1 MGVPQSTLFLREI
14 ELAQNYTLSINGQ
27 NVAGDAGTF
36 PIHNPAT
43 QALLGH
49 APRSTAAQVDSAV
62 AVARAAQPSWA
73 ALPDDERKAIIDRV
87 ADILTA
93 NTQYLAEWITR
104 EQGKPLAGPGSLF
117 EMQACV
123 GWTLASTMLD
133 LPVEVVFEDETRR
146 DEVHR
151 KPIGVVAAIAPWN
164 WPLMIA
170 IWQFIP
176 ALRAGN
182 TVVLKP
188 SEYTPLGTLEMVRL
202 INQVL
207 PPGVLN
213 TVSGSGD
220 VGDALVRHPDV
231 RKVMFTGS
239 GATGRKIIEASAG
252 NMARL
257 TLELG
262 GNDAAIVLPDADP
275 QAIAQGLFWGA
286 FINMGQTCACAKR
299 LYVHQ
304 SQYEAVIAALKAV
317 AEAMPMGDGMQEG
330 IMLGPVQNQM
340 QFDKV
345 CTLVEAA
352 RRDGARIVT
361 GGQIK
366 PDSLFFPVTLVADV
380 KDGNPLVDEEQ
391 FGPVLPIIAYSDI
404 NEAIRNANRLDAAL
418 GASVWSSNVQ
428 EAQRVAMQLE
438 AGTVWIN
445 QHGAVHPM
453 VPFGGVK
460 GSGYGLEFGT
470 EGLKAVTVAQVISI
484 KK

>member
-1 MGVPQSTLFLREI
+1 MTQNFTL
-14 ELAQNYTLSINGQ
+14 NINGQ

-36 PIHNPAT
+36 SIHNPAT
-43 QALLGH
+43 HALLGH
-49 APRSTAAQVDSAV
+49 APRSTAAQVDLAV
-62 AVARAAQPSWA
+62 AAARAAQPAWA
-73 ALPDDERKAIIDRV
+73 ALPDDERKAIIGRV

-93 NTQYLAEWITR
+93 NTKYLAEWITR

-123 GWTLASTMLD
+123 GWTQVSTMLD

-202 INQVL
+202 INEVL

-213 TVSGSGD
+213 TVSGGGT
-220 VGDALVRHPDV
+220 VGDALVRHTDV

-330 IMLGPVQNQM
+330 IMLGPVQNRM

-345 CTLVEAA
+345 CALVESA
-352 RRDGARIVT
+352 RRNGARIVT
-361 GGQIK
+361 GGQPK
-366 PDSLFFPVTLVADV
+366 PDSLFFPITLVADI
-380 KDGNPLVDEEQ
+380 KDGSPLVDEEQ
-391 FGPVLPIIAYSDI
+391 FGPVLPIIAYSDVS
-404 NEAIRNANRLDAAL
+404 EAIHNANRLDAAL
-418 GASVWSSNVQ
+418 GASVWGSNVQ
-428 EAQRVAMQLE
+428 EAQRVAMQLQ

-453 VPFGGVK
+453 VPFGGIK

>member
-1 MGVPQSTLFLREI
+1 MTTTFALQ
-14 ELAQNYTLSINGQ
+14 INGQ
-27 NVAGDAGTF
+27 AVPGDAASF
-36 PIHNPAT
+36 AVYNPAT
-43 QALLGH
+43 GSLLGN
-49 APRSTAAQVDSAV
+49 APASSPAQVHAAV
-62 AVARAAQPSWA
+62 AAARAAQPAWA
-73 ALPDDERKAIIDRV
+73 ALPDAERKALISRV
-87 ADILTA
+87 AEVLTE
-93 NTQYLAEWITR
+93 NSQYLAEWITR

-123 GWTLASTMLD
+123 GWTQVSTMLD
-133 LPVEVVFEDETRR
+133 LPVEVAFEDDTRR

-170 IWQFIP
+170 IWQIIP
-176 ALRAGN
+176 SLRVGN

-202 INQVL
+202 INEVL

-213 TVSGSGD
+213 TVSGGST
-220 VGDALVRHPDV
+220 VGDALVRHPEV

-252 NMARL
+252 NLARL

-345 CTLVEAA
+345 CTLVESA

-361 GGQIK
+361 GGQPK
-366 PDSLFFPVTLVADV
+366 PDSLFFPITLVADV
-380 KDGNPLVDEEQ
+380 KDGSPLVDQEQ
-391 FGPVLPIIAYSDI
+391 FGPVLPIIAYSDVS
-404 NEAIRNANRLDAAL
+404 EAIHNANRLDAAL
-418 GASVWSSNVQ
+418 GASVWGSNVQ
-428 EAQRVAMQLE
+428 EAQRVAMQLQ

-453 VPFGGVK
+453 VPFGGIK
-460 GSGYGLEFGT
+460 GSGYGVEFGI
-470 EGLKAVTVAQVISI
+470 EGLKAVTVTQVISI